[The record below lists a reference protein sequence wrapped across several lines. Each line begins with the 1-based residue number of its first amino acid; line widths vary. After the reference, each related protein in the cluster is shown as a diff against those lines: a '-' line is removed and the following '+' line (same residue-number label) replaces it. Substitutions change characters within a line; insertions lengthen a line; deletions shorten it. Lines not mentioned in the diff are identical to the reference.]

1 MRSLPPQATGAAA
14 GPPACGATAPCVRSE
29 LLWESSGS
37 RVLITCLWRGR
48 WQEKALWKQRHR
60 GWPSW
65 VRLGGEKRSHVARP
79 VSFQQDLI
87 KASNTVRRGSRA
99 GVSVAQW
106 RLSAVE
112 PD

>member
-1 MRSLPPQATGAAA
+1 MGVVWQPGVDYMSLARPLA
-14 GPPACGATAPCVRSE
+14 GKGLVETKAQGMAQLGEA
-29 LLWESSGS
+29 G
-37 RVLITCLWRGR
+37 RG
-48 WQEKALWKQRHR
+48 EE
-60 GWPSW
+60 
-65 VRLGGEKRSHVARP
+65 VHVARP